1 MCQSS
6 RLVGTMRHRCVC
18 AWIQYSRRTP
28 PGAGWSCGTACA
40 AAACG
45 RRTRAAVASAFL
57 RAAGESTTTFSPPI
71 VHSSAALPARPKN
84 DRREVGRLSASG
96 VMGARIL
103 VRLYSVYK
111 YVCTGYDG
119 AVSTT
124 TGTRAEASERMREAI
139 VAATVRVVAREGVS
153 AVTHRRVAAE
163 AGVSLS
169 STTWHFA
176 DKGDILIAALRWTAG
191 REVARIAAI
200 AERLGTEEFDPAAW
214 AEALA
219 DWLLEQVHR
228 ERDVAVALYR
238 LQIELLGRPEAR
250 QVHEDWDA
258 SLRTLG
264 ERVLASSGTI
274 TPDLDIRLVV
284 AALDGLRL
292 NVLIAGEADTAW
304 LRPAVQRQL
313 RALLG

>member
-1 MCQSS
+1 MAD
-6 RLVGTMRHRCVC
+6 V
-18 AWIQYSRRTP
+18 
-28 PGAGWSCGTACA
+28 
-40 AAACG
+40 
-45 RRTRAAVASAFL
+45 SA
-57 RAAGESTTTFSPPI
+57 
-71 VHSSAALPARPKN
+71 
-84 DRREVGRLSASG
+84 
-96 VMGARIL
+96 
-103 VRLYSVYK
+103 
-111 YVCTGYDG
+111 
-119 AVSTT
+119 T
-124 TGTRAEASERMREAI
+124 TGTRAEASERVRAAI
-139 VAATVRVVAREGVS
+139 VAATVRIVAREGVS

-163 AGVSLS
+163 ADVSLS

-176 DKGDILIAALRWTAG
+176 DKADILIAALRWTAA
-191 REVARIAAI
+191 REVSRIAAI
-200 AERLGTEEFDPAAW
+200 ADRLGGKRFDSGAW
-214 AEALA
+214 AEELA
-219 DWLLEQVHR
+219 DWLLEQVSG

-250 QVHEDWDA
+250 QVHEEWDA

-292 NVLIAGEADTAW
+292 NVLIAGDGDTAW